1 MPEHSTQ
8 CPNARLLKSGYKCIQ
23 IAGKTKKVRNSY
35 ALKPLG
41 MIYPRYCCPK
51 HKRFVQKFSK
61 FARLGGILQPV
72 RLSYPTDRSID
83 YQKNIYIVLLITT
96 TLLGLKLACNI
107 SISWKLLSRSKR
119 GEPTSYLGHSNI
131 DRIVQD

>member
-23 IAGKTKKVRNSY
+23 IAGKAKKVRNSY

-51 HKRFVQKFSK
+51 QKHFVQKFSK
-61 FARLGGILQPV
+61 FARLGSILQPV
-72 RLSYPTDRSID
+72 RLSYPTNRSID
-83 YQKNIYIVLLITT
+83 YQKIYIYIVLLITT
-96 TLLGLKLACNI
+96 TLLGLKLACNMT
-107 SISWKLLSRSKR
+107 ISWKLLSRSKR
-119 GEPTSYLGHSNI
+119 GEPTGLMNSK
-131 DRIVQD
+131 